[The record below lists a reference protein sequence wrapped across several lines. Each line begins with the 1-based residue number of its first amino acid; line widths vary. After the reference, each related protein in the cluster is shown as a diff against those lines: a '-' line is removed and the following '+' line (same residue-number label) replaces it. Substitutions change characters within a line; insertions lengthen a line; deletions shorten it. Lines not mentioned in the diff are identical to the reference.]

1 MRRSQSADK
10 NAEGRSRPAPG
21 VIRGNGD
28 AITNGGKGE
37 WKAKKED
44 VVKNSRILIVDDEP
58 DVIQALRFRLEA
70 AGYVVHTASNGQE
83 ALDRLAAGGV
93 DLILADFMMPVINGL
108 ELAEI
113 VQQEPAC
120 SGTKVVLF
128 SCHTGTRARARAR
141 EAGALDYLLKMDGA
155 RAIVRQV
162 YTLLNSAES
171 QPAVEV
177 PAVSIVA
184 AISGQLRALSAASAG
199 SRRESRGPGTLS
211 LSNESLSNE
220 SLGSESP
227 GSEEQQPF
235 AGSFG
240 DDLQRLVASVDTR
253 PRTRVKG

>member
-1 MRRSQSADK
+1 
-10 NAEGRSRPAPG
+10 
-21 VIRGNGD
+21 
-28 AITNGGKGE
+28 
-37 WKAKKED
+37 
-44 VVKNSRILIVDDEP
+44 
-58 DVIQALRFRLEA
+58 
-70 AGYVVHTASNGQE
+70 
-83 ALDRLAAGGV
+83 
-93 DLILADFMMPVINGL
+93 
-108 ELAEI
+108 
-113 VQQEPAC
+113 
-120 SGTKVVLF
+120 VVLF
-128 SCHTGTRARARAR
+128 SCHAGTRARARAR

-211 LSNESLSNE
+211 P
-220 SLGSESP
+220 GHESP
-227 GSEEQQPF
+227 GNESPGNEEQQPF

>member
-1 MRRSQSADK
+1 
-10 NAEGRSRPAPG
+10 
-21 VIRGNGD
+21 
-28 AITNGGKGE
+28 
-37 WKAKKED
+37 
-44 VVKNSRILIVDDEP
+44 
-58 DVIQALRFRLEA
+58 
-70 AGYVVHTASNGQE
+70 
-83 ALDRLAAGGV
+83 
-93 DLILADFMMPVINGL
+93 MPVINGL

-171 QPAVEV
+171 QPAAKV
-177 PAVSIVA
+177 PAAALVT
-184 AISGQLRALSAASAG
+184 AISSQLRALSAASAG
-199 SRRESRGPGTLS
+199 SQREARGPGTLS
-211 LSNESLSNE
+211 PGN
-220 SLGSESP
+220 ESP
-227 GSEEQQPF
+227 GNEEQQPF

>member
-1 MRRSQSADK
+1 M
-10 NAEGRSRPAPG
+10 
-21 VIRGNGD
+21 
-28 AITNGGKGE
+28 
-37 WKAKKED
+37 
-44 VVKNSRILIVDDEP
+44 KNSRILIVDDEP

-83 ALDRLAAGGV
+83 ALDRLAAGRV

-120 SGTKVVLF
+120 SATKVVLF
-128 SCHTGTRARARAR
+128 SCHADARARARAR

-162 YTLLNSAES
+162 YTLLNSAQS
-171 QPAVEV
+171 PPAVED

-199 SRRESRGPGTLS
+199 SRREARGRGTLS
-211 LSNESLSNE
+211 PGN
-220 SLGSESP
+220 ESP
-227 GSEEQQPF
+227 GNESPGNESPGNESPGNEEQQPF

-240 DDLQRLVASVDTR
+240 DDLRRLVASIDTR